1 MKNSV
6 WKRMSLACALS
17 GLLFSASAYAAN
29 VSYDAK
35 YNGHCYKIVDTGTT
49 WGQARAACERQ
60 GGHLVTIT
68 SSQEQSV
75 VASLLRNKG
84 RKNNYWLGGLKSG
97 SRWQWIT
104 GESFSYSHWSAGQPD
119 NFQGRENCL
128 SMYRN
133 RNPYAYNNLGE
144 WNDAAPDGVCN
155 NEPFFGAANFGYIC
169 EWDSDPNTNTNS
181 VDGRLKGDVNGD
193 GKVDKSDVNMLQQYI
208 VGLRSSLP
216 CPRNADMNGDGR
228 HTITDVS
235 QLARLCPLAGDV
247 NGDGKIDYSDAEMLK
262 QYIIGD
268 RPSLPYPKNA
278 DANEDGEITVA
289 DVTKI
294 VAMINPIPPN
304 PDPVPPD
311 PDPVPEKYVVST
323 NGATLALRSGSGTN
337 YSIKTRMRN
346 RSVVD
351 VYSINNGWADCSY
364 NGQRGYA
371 SAQYLRPLK
380 SNGGYLHPLNN
391 NSIKFRG
398 SDNGITHDY
407 AIAGGTPVYASCD
420 GTAYFYQVVGY
431 YKGVY
436 GLVSY
441 GNYISLKSGG
451 VEIRYGHLQRFN
463 GVEGRVANAQRYGS
477 TYKKVS
483 GYNKILCG
491 QKAVN
496 KGEIIGYVG
505 TTGNSSGNH
514 LHIEVWENGKRR
526 EPNGFFG

>member
-1 MKNSV
+1 MKNSA
-6 WKRMSLACALS
+6 WKQISLACAMS

-169 EWDSDPNTNTNS
+169 EWDSDPNANTNS

-193 GKVDKSDVNMLQQYI
+193 GKVDKSDMNMLDQYI

-294 VAMINPIPPN
+294 VAIINPTPVTPPN
-304 PDPVPPD
+304 PVPVPN

-323 NGATLALRSGSGTN
+323 NGATLALRSGPGTN
-337 YSIKTRMRN
+337 YSIKTRIPN
-346 RSVVD
+346 GSGID

-371 SAQYLRPLK
+371 SAQYLKPWPGPVPVTNKISEAL
-380 SNGGYLHPLNN
+380 SWVNGNVRKRIGSGQCVALIQAYARQLGLNN
-391 NSIKFRG
+391 PISSGNAC
-398 SDNGITHDY
+398 DY
-407 AIAGGTPVYASCD
+407 ATKPLQPGWTRVQGGTPQPGDILVY
-420 GTAYFYQVVGY
+420 VGA
-431 YKGVY
+431 K
-436 GLVSY
+436 
-441 GNYISLKSGG
+441 
-451 VEIRYGHLQRFN
+451 YGHVAIYIGGNESFHQN
-463 GVEGRVANAQRYGS
+463 MAGKYVE
-477 TYKKVS
+477 KKVNWP
-483 GYNKILCG
+483 YNK
-491 QKAVN
+491 QWYSNAE
-496 KGEIIGYVG
+496 KGTKRYWGY
-505 TTGNSSGNH
+505 
-514 LHIEVWENGKRR
+514 IR
-526 EPNGFFG
+526 PNI

>member
-1 MKNSV
+1 MKNRV
-6 WKRMSLACALS
+6 WKQMSLACLS
-17 GLLFSASAYAAN
+17 ASLLFSTSVYAAN
-29 VSYDAK
+29 VNYDTK

-75 VASLLRNKG
+75 VAGLLRSKG

-169 EWDSDPNTNTNS
+169 EWDSDPNANTNS

-193 GKVDKSDVNMLQQYI
+193 GKVDKSDMNMLDQYI

-235 QLARLCPLAGDV
+235 QLARLCPLPGDV
-247 NGDGKIDYSDAEMLK
+247 NGDGNINHSDVEMLK
-262 QYIIGD
+262 QYLMHN
-268 RPSLPYPKNA
+268 RSSLPYPKNA
-278 DANEDGEITVA
+278 DANEDGEIDIA

-294 VAMINPIPPN
+294 VAMINPTPVPN
-304 PDPVPPD
+304 PDPVPVPDPVVPD
-311 PDPVPEKYVVST
+311 PDPVPLPIRHSEKYVVST
-323 NGATLALRSGSGTN
+323 NGATLALRSGPGTN
-337 YSIKTRMRN
+337 YGLLVKMPN
-346 RSVVD
+346 RSDVD
-351 VYSINNGWADCSY
+351 VYSINNGWANLSY
-364 NGQRGYA
+364 NGREGYA
-371 SAQYLRPLK
+371 SAQYLKPK
-380 SNGGYLHPLNN
+380 SNNGNNGYLHPLNE
-391 NSIKFRG
+391 
-398 SDNGITHDY
+398 
-407 AIAGGTPVYASCD
+407 
-420 GTAYFYQVVGY
+420 
-431 YKGVY
+431 
-436 GLVSY
+436 
-441 GNYISLKSGG
+441 KS
-451 VEIRYGHLQRFN
+451 
-463 GVEGRVANAQRYGS
+463 
-477 TYKKVS
+477 
-483 GYNKILCG
+483 
-491 QKAVN
+491 
-496 KGEIIGYVG
+496 
-505 TTGNSSGNH
+505 
-514 LHIEVWENGKRR
+514 
-526 EPNGFFG
+526 